1 MVTTRNQRRQRRIQ
15 RLKEKIR
22 MMLRVIRVVE
32 EYIRDLRIEYSYAVR
47 ERKMELA
54 ESILPKKQ
62 EMEQLL
68 NKKHLEICM
77 LYYIPKYRDIYEE
90 AHDLAFEEGYR
101 DGRR

>member
-32 EYIRDLRIEYSYAVR
+32 EFIRDLRIEYSYAVR

-62 EMEQLL
+62 EMEQLQETL
-68 NKKHLEICM
+68 GDMYVVLH
-77 LYYIPKYRDIYEE
+77 P
-90 AHDLAFEEGYR
+90 
-101 DGRR
+101 